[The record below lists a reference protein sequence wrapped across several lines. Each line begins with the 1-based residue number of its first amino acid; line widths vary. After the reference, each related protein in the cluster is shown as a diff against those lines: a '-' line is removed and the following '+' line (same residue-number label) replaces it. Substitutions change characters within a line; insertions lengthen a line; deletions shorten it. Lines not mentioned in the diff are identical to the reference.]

1 MMEDDRVVP
10 GLKCDVEMDLTGPND
25 ATLNKWAA
33 DALRRLA
40 DLIESDSLQDG
51 HHDLKD
57 NVGKVIG
64 TVYIDYYGE
73 RTQIDP

>member
-1 MMEDDRVVP
+1 MNDDDD
-10 GLKCDVEMDLTGPND
+10 LILLQCDVEMELTGPND

-40 DLIESDSLQDG
+40 SSIENDELETG

-57 NVGKVIG
+57 NVGKIIG
-64 TVYIDYYGE
+64 TVYIDHSGE
-73 RTQIDP
+73 PI